1 MPRLVSNPPNPW
13 SSQHLELL
21 GPAPPAEVVV
31 YEERARSI
39 VSEND
44 SPDLGFRFSLNP
56 YRGCLHACAY
66 CYARPTHQY
75 LGFGA
80 GTDFDRRIV
89 VKTNAPE
96 LLRKR
101 FLSRSWTGELL
112 VFSGVTD
119 CYQPLEASY
128 ELTRR
133 CLEVC
138 LEFGN
143 PVGIITK
150 GALVRRDAAL
160 LGELTRR
167 AEASV
172 HVSIPFADDALARAI
187 EPFASSPT
195 ARFETVRQLAAAGV
209 RVGVMVAPII
219 PGLNDSQIPAVL
231 ERAAAAGATSAGH
244 VLLRL
249 PAEVRPVFEERLRE
263 AVPLRAE
270 KVLAALA
277 EQRGGRLNDP
287 RFGSRMQGAGPRW
300 QAIEALF
307 DPTRR
312 RLGLEERRRGPAEPA
327 GAEAPAEPP
336 RSTFKRPDPQGTLF

>member
-1 MPRLVSNPPNPW
+1 MPRPVSNPPNPW
-13 SSQHLELL
+13 STRHVELL
-21 GPAPPAEVVV
+21 GPAPPAALAV

-75 LGFGA
+75 LGWGA

-89 VKTNAPE
+89 VKTNAAE
-96 LLRKR
+96 LLRNR

-128 ELTRR
+128 AITRA

-138 LEFGN
+138 LEFRN

-150 GALVRRDAAL
+150 GALVRRDVEL
-160 LGELTRR
+160 LSELARV
-167 AEASV
+167 AGASV
-172 HVSIPFADDALARAI
+172 HVSIPFADEAQARAI
-187 EPFASSPT
+187 EPFASSPG
-195 ARFETVRQLAAAGV
+195 ARFETLRLLSAAGV
-209 RVGVMVAPII
+209 TTGVMLAPII
-219 PGLNDSQIPAVL
+219 PGLNDEQVPAIL
-231 ERAAAAGATSAGH
+231 TRAAQAGASRAGH

-249 PAEVRPVFEERLRE
+249 PAEVAPVFEERLRE
-263 AVPLRAE
+263 ALPLRAE
-270 KVLAALA
+270 KVLHAQTEL
-277 EQRGGRLNDP
+277 RDGRLNSP
-287 RFGSRMQGAGPRW
+287 QFGARMRGAGVRW
-300 QAIEALF
+300 QAIDAMF
-307 DPTRR
+307 RTHCR
-312 RLGLEERRRGPAEPA
+312 RLGLDAGDRTRHSQAER
-327 GAEAPAEPP
+327 PP
-336 RSTFKRPDPQGTLF
+336 TFRRPDPQGSLF